1 MSKMQKSQIFAIVT
15 SALVMT
21 VLVLS
26 LYVATLFATTMM
38 PGNQTGGKTGNMTP
52 ASNMTGTMK
61 SNMTP
66 AAKTQKSFESLAD
79 VCPVYFSFH

>member
-52 ASNMTGTMK
+52 AALSQGSQNTL
-61 SNMTP
+61 N
-66 AAKTQKSFESLAD
+66 QISLALIAHNIL
-79 VCPVYFSFH
+79 CSLG

>member
-26 LYVATLFATTMM
+26 VYVATLFATTMM
-38 PGNQTGGKTGNMTP
+38 PGNQTGGKTGNMTA
-52 ASNMTGTMK
+52 ASNMTSGKMK
-61 SNMTP
+61 SNMTS
-66 AAKTQKSFESLAD
+66 AAKTMTNSSK
-79 VCPVYFSFH
+79 